1 MHRVPLIVGPVRG
14 TKRSRS
20 TCALAHRPVLKV
32 LITDCD
38 SKHSIALQRYI
49 GRALPEIHLVGHSDS
64 PVRFARYFGYCRD
77 YIDRLPLEAAI
88 SLTNPDMIIPVGGR
102 SVQAVHYLA
111 ADRAVLPTAESLR
124 RAYDKG
130 DSTSLAAGLGI
141 PVPRTTRARSEHDV
155 DLVDVVFPCVVKPAN
170 EIDGKFVAYPRD
182 RSELKDA
189 VRRGL
194 GQLGATSAG
203 LLIQEYVSGVGAGF
217 FALYQG
223 GVVRRMFMHR
233 RIREW
238 PLSGGASTAAR
249 AIRDERLMQSGGA
262 ILDALQWN
270 GVAMVEFKFR
280 ADLRDY
286 VFIEV
291 NPKFWGSC
299 ELALAAGV
307 NFGADLIRVF
317 RGESLKYDETYD
329 DVLEFYW
336 PLDGDLLGLI
346 ARHEIGNIRQYFGP
360 NARTNVRQSIRA
372 DALKTMRLTINLAQ
386 LLRSGS

>member
-1 MHRVPLIVGPVRG
+1 M
-14 TKRSRS
+14 
-20 TCALAHRPVLKV
+20 KV

-49 GRALPEIHLVGHSDS
+49 GRALPQIHLIGHSDN
-64 PVRFARYFGYCRD
+64 PVRFARYFGYCRE
-77 YIDRLPLEAAI
+77 YIERLPLEAAI
-88 SLTNPDMIIPVGGR
+88 SLTNPNMIIPVGGR
-102 SVQAVHYLA
+102 SVQAVQSIA
-111 ADRAVLPTAESLR
+111 PDRAVLPAAESLR

-141 PVPRTTRARSEHDV
+141 SVPRTIRVRSEQDV

-170 EIDGKFVAYPRD
+170 EIDGKFVVYPRD
-182 RSELKDA
+182 RGELKEA

-194 GQLGATSAG
+194 SQLGATPGA

-223 GVVRRMFMHR
+223 GEIRRMFMHR

-249 AIRDERLMQSGGA
+249 AIRDESLMQAGAA

-280 ADLRDY
+280 TDSRDY

-307 NFGADLIRVF
+307 NFGADLIRVY
-317 RGESLKYDETYD
+317 RGESLRYDETYND
-329 DVLEFYW
+329 ILEFYW
-336 PLDGDLLGLI
+336 PLDDDLLGLI
-346 ARHEIGNIRQYFGP
+346 ARHDLGNVRQYFGP
-360 NARTNVRQSIRA
+360 NAKTNVRQSIRA
-372 DALKTMRLTINLAQ
+372 DALKTVRLTIKIAQ
-386 LLRSGS
+386 LLRSRS